1 MPFLQMLSVII
12 VAAILI
18 VVVREKNHSIGFLLT
33 LLTGT
38 LVFFF
43 ILTQIGELISVFQ
56 QVTSR
61 MNVSLLHLDTI
72 FKVIGV
78 AYITEFASQVLR
90 DANLASIAIKVEIVG
105 KLFILLI
112 ALPIFITVIETLLS
126 FIPQ

>member
-18 VVVREKNHSIGFLLT
+18 IVVREKNVSIGFLLT
-33 LLTGT
+33 LLTGA
-38 LVFFF
+38 LVFLF
-43 ILTQIGELISVFQ
+43 ILTQISELMSVFQ

-61 MNVSLLHLDTI
+61 MDVSLLHLDTI

-90 DANLASIAIKVEIVG
+90 DANLNSIAIKVEIVG
-105 KLFILLI
+105 KLFILLM
-112 ALPIFITVIETLLS
+112 ALPIFIAVIETLMS

>member
-18 VVVREKNHSIGFLLT
+18 IVVREKNHSIGFLLT

>member
-18 VVVREKNHSIGFLLT
+18 IVVREKNHSIGFLLT

-43 ILTQIGELISVFQ
+43 ILNQIGELISVFQ

>member
-1 MPFLQMLSVII
+1 MLSVII